1 MKKMKTKNKCL
12 VTSLAIIAMLMMSLG
27 VKAQNVTIGPDNG
40 NIITGVAGGNTADSG
55 TGRGMGSMWRHEQL
69 ALMVTTS
76 DIANLTSG
84 GELAD
89 PSCAIDKFEF
99 THNENGQ
106 IITEPKRLIIGAGQT
121 QTFMVVSLPKGY
133 RITGYRLV
141 LQPNIY
147 GTIRLHPENPA
158 NTTGKSWEIGEDD
171 TMCFYET
178 KPWSEGS
185 PYGGNTH
192 SNQLTCEPHLAVAT
206 CEADGSTR
214 MQNNNSTNRSKE
226 YVIER
231 TSMSPDDMS
240 NQLYFFFASSGNNR
254 NTPYQYAVSIIS
266 FELRFTAQGT
276 FEAEV
281 TPSSSSTEAVS
292 LVESPF
298 STSKIDIGKLEPQQA
313 HDNATPPNYFT
324 VYGYNYA
331 NVRDLIAYNYL
342 YEENAV
348 ANGAPSASAG
358 NKTIYPVVVDGKGA
372 YAFGNGTYYVEPPVS
387 IQYGTGQNVKEAPI
401 GFRVVGA
408 EFSCEWGTKSPA
420 KDVPIPDVC
429 KISVSYDGTNYL
441 NDNLD
446 FVQTNSDNAFQWQVD
461 EYGNLYTGDPYR
473 HYLSCFG
480 TGATRILSLGS
491 SATGNDAKH
500 NLKILDGDPKRIV
513 YHSSKE
519 EEAEQITVHIGS
531 TTQEDLRLYDL
542 DGNRRIDDADVA
554 LATGQDYYLYYI
566 RIQEGNDYHLRGY
579 VSRDPD
585 NYNNNRATATTVG
598 SHNISQ
604 PSFYP
609 GEYEL
614 IIYNEKG
621 VEKTRISVD
630 ENTAGTAATKYT
642 LTGLNNDALK
652 FGIEGL
658 TGNEIVETENGVEKR
673 YTCDQALV
681 RITLM
686 LEALNPYI
694 DKMDI
699 VCNDIP
705 EDPEQ
710 EEPNLEI
717 TQTFTSDDF
726 SVSGGKFIFY
736 VPEDYSREP
745 LLFSFKNLYSKY
757 GDETYYNDDETLQKK
772 GNGRYSFVTSDYFK
786 KVSGNKR
793 TKQQL
798 MDLGMSEAEALEWPV
813 NNGLYDTPN
822 YQPNI
827 GSNGPEAGKDNFYP
841 YTMKVNTSTAGT
853 VRFRFNNADQLEGNH
868 TGEAVLEEY
877 PFSVDTY
884 LNNYPNPDAATPATA
899 EFKQCKLNANPGLN
913 QHSGIYYVFTADET
927 RYNIAP
933 TTAWQHRYYAFY
945 RMDIELRAKTFK
957 PNLSW
962 TKIYDQTFYTDKNG
976 NTKEDSMWGLKLDVA
991 DTENGQ
997 KVQGYLT
1004 YQEIIDN
1011 VLGREGVYF
1020 KDQDECDAF
1029 NAKLPGAV
1037 AAGASVPA
1045 DYQTRVGSPA
1055 AGSTLT
1061 DAEAKAYNA
1070 KLEGSVTTADWKI
1083 EPIETIL
1090 STTTNPKNAPES
1102 MAQILYVDGTPLYAM
1117 LNSSQNSVVKKLE
1130 DLKAL
1135 LPANSLVI
1143 LPENTKSL
1151 LNNVAFETTGESQTR
1166 SFSAGK
1172 DIVLTDKQPFFSPYK
1187 IQVDA
1192 ANKAIYRREQ
1202 SGPNTFKLVDHATV
1216 VLPFTLSVS
1225 GGKHTNRDDKGNL
1238 TDDGFAF
1245 NLRTLKKLRTPVN
1258 NNYYEGDG
1266 YFDLYTKDEENKDVT
1281 QTKANQPYM
1290 VEVVQGESD
1299 DYSFI
1304 ATQYGAVIEP
1314 TPSVTDEGKGIGVK
1328 NFESVIEKNLPN
1340 AAHLTSYGTYSG
1352 SKIPIGNAIYYFNKD
1367 RFYCSTILR
1376 GKYTEVNV
1384 RPFRAYYATAGSV
1397 SATAK
1402 MTGFTILYD
1411 LFSDDGGITTSLT
1424 ETSKPKVMTIST
1436 DKGSMMISA
1445 NEDIQ
1450 VKIMNVNGV
1459 NVNAFQ
1465 MNAGEQRQVN
1475 VPSGIYIVNNT
1486 KILVK

>member
-1 MKKMKTKNKCL
+1 
-12 VTSLAIIAMLMMSLG
+12 MMSLG

-40 NIITGVAGGNTADSG
+40 SIITGVAGGNSADSG
-55 TGRGMGSMWRHEQL
+55 MGRGMGSMWRHEQL

-89 PSCAIDKFEF
+89 PSNAIDVYDIDG
-99 THNENGQ
+99 ENG
-106 IITEPKRLIIGAGQT
+106 TTTNGVTVNEPKRLIIGAGQT

-141 LQPNIY
+141 LKPNIH
-147 GTIRLHPENPA
+147 GTITLHPDNPSGT
-158 NTTGKSWEIGEDD
+158 NKSWEIGEDD
-171 TMCFYET
+171 YMCFYET
-178 KPWSEGS
+178 PAWSTGS
-185 PYGGNTH
+185 PYGNNTH
-192 SNQLTCEPHLAVAT
+192 SSQLTCPDAIAT
-206 CEADGSTR
+206 ATASDGSGTQMR
-214 MQNNNSTNRSKE
+214 NNNNTNRAKE

-231 TSMSPDDMS
+231 TSMTPTDMS
-240 NQLYFFFASSGNNR
+240 NQLYFFFASRQGQNG
-254 NTPYQYAVSIIS
+254 NTPYQYAVSIVS
-266 FELRFTAQGT
+266 FEIQFTAQGT

-281 TPSSSSTEAVS
+281 TPNASGTAVS
-292 LVESPF
+292 MVESPF
-298 STSKIDIGKLEPQQA
+298 STSKIDIGKLEPQTA
-313 HDNATPPNYFT
+313 HDNNNNTFT
-324 VYGYNYA
+324 VYGYNYS

-342 YEENAV
+342 YQEDAV
-348 ANGAPSASAG
+348 VNGVPTADAT
-358 NKTIYPVVVDGKGA
+358 NKHIYPVAVDGKGA
-372 YAFGNGTYYVEPPVS
+372 YAFGNGIYYVEPPVT
-387 IQYGTGQNVKEAPI
+387 IRTTVQTETGEQPWDSPI

-408 EFSCEWGTKSPA
+408 KFECDWGTKTPGG
-420 KDVPIPDVC
+420 DVPIPDYCTVQ
-429 KISVSYDGTNYL
+429 VTYNGEAYYL

-446 FVQTNSDNAFQWQVD
+446 FVQTTQNNAFQWKID
-461 EYGNLYTGDPYR
+461 EYGNLYTGDEYK

-480 TGATRILSLGS
+480 TGNTRILSLSS
-491 SATGNDAKH
+491 SATGDGAKC
-500 NLKILDGDPKRIV
+500 NLRINNANQLV
-513 YHSSKE
+513 YHSNKKD
-519 EEAEQITVHIGS
+519 EAEAIAIHIGS
-531 TTQEDLRLYDL
+531 SSQEDLQLYDL
-542 DGNRRIDDADVA
+542 DHDSDIDDDDVA
-554 LATGQDYYLYYI
+554 LASEKNYILYYT

-579 VSRDPD
+579 VQRD
-585 NYNNNRATATTVG
+585 YNNNTYLATATTSTSTHSVTL
-598 SHNISQ
+598 

-609 GEYEL
+609 GEYTL
-614 IIYNEKG
+614 VIYDEKGNEK
-621 VEKTRISVD
+621 KRITVNA
-630 ENTAGTAATKYT
+630 ETAGTDATKYT

-658 TGNEIVETENGVEKR
+658 TGSEIVETENGVEKR

-681 RITLM
+681 KITLM

-710 EEPNLEI
+710 EEPNLTI
-717 TQTFTSDDF
+717 TQTFTADDF

-736 VPEDYSREP
+736 VPEDYAEED
-745 LLFSFKNLYSKY
+745 LLFSFKDLYSKY
-757 GDETYYNDDETLQKK
+757 GDNTYYDDDTSLQMN

-786 KVSGNKR
+786 KVSGNQK
-793 TKQQL
+793 TPAQL
-798 MDLGMSEAEALEWPV
+798 QALGMSATEAAQWPK
-813 NNGLYDTPN
+813 NNGLYDETVYKLN
-822 YQPNI
+822 GI
-827 GSNGPEAGKDNFYP
+827 GSNGPDAGTGNYYP

-853 VRFRFNNADQLEGNH
+853 VRFRFNNADELEGTH
-868 TGEAVLEEY
+868 TNVANLKEFA
-877 PFSVDTY
+877 FTVDTY
-884 LNNYPNPDAATPATA
+884 LNNYSDPDAANPATA
-899 EFKQCKLNANPGLN
+899 EKAKFKQCVLNATPNLD

-933 TTAWQHRYYAFY
+933 TTAWQHRFYAFY
-945 RMDIELRAKTFK
+945 RMDIELRAKTFE
-957 PNLSW
+957 PNFTW
-962 TKIYDQTFYTDKNG
+962 TKIYDKTFYNDG
-976 NTKEDSMWGLKLDVA
+976 TKDTEDSMWGLTLDVKA
-991 DTENGQ
+991 EDGGDVE
-997 KVQGYLT
+997 GYLT

-1011 VLGREGVYF
+1011 IMGREGTHF
-1020 KDQDECDAF
+1020 TQEEIDEAEEGD
-1029 NAKLPGAV
+1029 
-1037 AAGASVPA
+1037 PA
-1045 DYQTRVGSPA
+1045 YG
-1055 AGSTLT
+1055 
-1061 DAEAKAYNA
+1061 K
-1070 KLEGSVTTADWKI
+1070 TTNDWKI
-1083 EPIETIL
+1083 EPIETSL
-1090 STTTNPKNAPES
+1090 HTEENQKEAPAS
-1102 MAQILYVDGTPLYAM
+1102 MKQILYVDGTKLYAM

-1130 DLKAL
+1130 DLKLL

-1151 LNNVAFETTGESQTR
+1151 LDNVAYETTSNSTTR
-1166 SFSAGK
+1166 SFTAGK
-1172 DIVLTDKQPFFSPYK
+1172 DIVLTDRQPFFSPYK

-1245 NLRTLKKLRTPVN
+1245 NLRTLKVLRTPVN

-1314 TPSVTDEGKGIGVK
+1314 TPSVTDAGKGIGVK

-1340 AAHLTSYGTYSG
+1340 AAGLTSYGTYSG
-1352 SKIPIGNAIYYFNKD
+1352 SKIPIENAIYYFNKD
-1367 RFYCSTILR
+1367 RFYCSTILD
-1376 GKYTEVNV
+1376 GKYDEVNV
-1384 RPFRAYYATAGSV
+1384 RPFRAYYSPTLV

-1424 ETSKPKVMTIST
+1424 ETSKPRVMTINTS
-1436 DKGSMMISA
+1436 KGSMLITA
-1445 NEDIQ
+1445 TENIP
-1450 VKIMNVNGV
+1450 VTIMSVNGLSV
-1459 NVNAFQ
+1459 DSFN